1 MENNFVPYNLALEL
15 KKLGFDEECLA
26 FYSAYPKEE
35 RKFMIVSEFRTTKK
49 LFLKNDYGL
58 NTVTAPLWQQAF
70 DWFREKYNLCSS
82 IGKCTYVCEPKEL
95 FGFTIGS
102 VTYKPV
108 NWNTYKHYQ
117 EARQVCLEKLIEICK
132 NK

>member
-1 MENNFVPYNLALEL
+1 MKEQFLPYNLALEL
-15 KKLGFDEECLA
+15 KELGFNEDCLA

-35 RKFMIVSEFRTTKK
+35 RKFMIVSEFRASKK

-70 DWFREKYNLCSS
+70 NFLWNKTGKYL
-82 IGKCTYVCEPKEL
+82 IPIKTDEDTWLGLGTHYRTYE
-95 FGFTIGS
+95 
-102 VTYKPV
+102 
-108 NWNTYKHYQ
+108 
-117 EARQVCLEKLIEICK
+117 EARLVCLKKLIEICK